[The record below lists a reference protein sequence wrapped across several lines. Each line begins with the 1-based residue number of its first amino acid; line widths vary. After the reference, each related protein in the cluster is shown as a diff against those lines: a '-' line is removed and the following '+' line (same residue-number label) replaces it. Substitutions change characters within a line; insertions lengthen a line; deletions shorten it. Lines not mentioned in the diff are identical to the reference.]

1 MVSRKSTESIES
13 QEVSRAG
20 TVPKFTPG
28 RAARDHLRPFAFRPL
43 LLEKQHE
50 NSGEVKGPEARAG
63 AGRRRRG
70 YSSGLKFS
78 AAGEGNP
85 RSVHFLPHASSG
97 FLCSEPTGSPP
108 DPRPRCCRS
117 APDEVG
123 VRVRVR
129 VQFWAGGG
137 SSLLGPRPEPGLCR
151 MERGGAGPLDLSTS
165 ARRRPAAEEGGAA
178 AGRGLP
184 HAFPYAL
191 YPIPSMPQL
200 LLQATPLPLFYPLEE
215 AEDRLASEIAMT
227 LLLEQGKTPAG
238 VSCPHRVLH
247 IAVVR
252 SEEAVVRRLVDILLR
267 GGRHLDIFNNLRQ
280 VRHGRVRIP
289 GAQRWLVYRQQCGGS
304 VRAVHLSLG
313 GHGFESLG
321 HSAAVPLGKEQRL
334 QVIANLFSVSSQG
347 VLTPLSVPQCGASV
361 NAQSYS
367 GNSALHSACGRGLVE
382 AVRLL
387 LRNGADSS
395 LKNYHNDTAL
405 MVAKNKRVTD
415 VLRGKGGRHLN
426 PKPLEPPP
434 DAPSPHSLS
443 PSPHQHS
450 ADGTPAQ
457 SPGHAPLRSP
467 LAAGHH
473 VAPPPAPS
481 PSHQTAVAPP
491 TRSPISQ
498 SAEAERR
505 SSPVETQEHA
515 QQEHKRLKEDV
526 PGNRMMTIP
535 RVQFQFFPLGGGG
548 YPSPLRDAVAL
559 PGGGPVPLH
568 APFPPAAVEF
578 PKGYY
583 IEPQYTSFLP
593 LPPSLTPLPLVP
605 APLSH
610 GLSPHPPVSLP
621 RPSSRGS
628 DSQSDA
634 SSMSMSSEGK
644 GES

>member
-1 MVSRKSTESIES
+1 
-13 QEVSRAG
+13 
-20 TVPKFTPG
+20 
-28 RAARDHLRPFAFRPL
+28 
-43 LLEKQHE
+43 
-50 NSGEVKGPEARAG
+50 
-63 AGRRRRG
+63 
-70 YSSGLKFS
+70 
-78 AAGEGNP
+78 
-85 RSVHFLPHASSG
+85 
-97 FLCSEPTGSPP
+97 
-108 DPRPRCCRS
+108 
-117 APDEVG
+117 
-123 VRVRVR
+123 
-129 VQFWAGGG
+129 
-137 SSLLGPRPEPGLCR
+137 
-151 MERGGAGPLDLSTS
+151 
-165 ARRRPAAEEGGAA
+165 
-178 AGRGLP
+178 
-184 HAFPYAL
+184 
-191 YPIPSMPQL
+191 MPQL

-215 AEDRLASEIAMT
+215 GEDRLASEIAMAT
-227 LLLEQGKTPAG
+227 RQDEDGD
-238 VSCPHRVLH
+238 SVLH

-252 SEEAVVRRLVDILLR
+252 GEEAVVRRLVDILLR

-280 VRHGRVRIP
+280 TPLHLAVITHQPELVGLLLRGGADPCVLDRHGQTSAHLCCEHGQTDCLRRVLTDSPHTPDLEARNYE
-289 GAQRWLVYRQQCGGS
+289 G
-304 VRAVHLSLG
+304 
-313 GHGFESLG
+313 
-321 HSAAVPLGKEQRL
+321 
-334 QVIANLFSVSSQG
+334 
-347 VLTPLSVPQCGASV
+347 LTPLHLAVQSGSCELVKLLLDSGADIDAVDIKSGRSPLIHAVENNNMEMVNFLIKCGASV

-505 SSPVETQEHA
+505 LSPVETQEHA

-526 PGNRMMTIP
+526 PGNRTMTIP

-559 PGGGPVPLH
+559 PVAGPVPLH
-568 APFPPAAVEF
+568 APYPPAAAEF

-593 LPPSLTPLPLVP
+593 LPPSLAPLPLVP

-610 GLSPHPPVSLP
+610 GLPPHPPVSLP